1 MYDTFLEW
9 PSTIESQKIER
20 AKELK
25 VLWAEHLSKGPKQNS
40 QNHLWPPMPDGDSI
54 FFSHLG
60 ENMVP
65 SRIGFLFFLLTIMEI
80 NNKTNK

>member
-1 MYDTFLEW
+1 VYDKFLEW

-25 VLWAEHLSKGPKQNS
+25 VLWAEHQSKGPKQNS
-40 QNHLWPPMPDGDSI
+40 QNHLWLPMPDGDSI

-65 SRIGFLFFLLTIMEI
+65 SRIGFLFFIFFI
-80 NNKTNK
+80 NNNGNK